1 SLLLQAVKQTHEKIK
16 MPPKKQLSEEQIAD
30 LTKWIAD
37 GAAWPPV
44 RVPASVGKPNPEYD
58 RLRKEHWAWQPL
70 AETKPPAVKDPA
82 WVRDYIDRFILAK
95 LEARGLK
102 PVGDADRVSLIR
114 RVSFDLIGL
123 PPTPDEVQAFLADTS
138 PDAFARVVDRLL
150 ASPGFGEHWGRHWL
164 DLAPYRQ
171 SPRPPPT
178 APPPPPPP
186 S

>member
-1 SLLLQAVKQTHEKIK
+1 LGGCAATATCPGQPTNNDAAVDSFEKKVRPLLAEQCFNCHSANTNAKGGLRVDDRNGLIRGGDTAPAIVPGKPEKSLLLQAVKQTHEKIK

-70 AETKPPAVKDPA
+70 AETKPPAVKDTA
-82 WVRDYIDRFILAK
+82 WVRDDIDRFILAK

-102 PVGDADRVSLIR
+102 PVGDADR
-114 RVSFDLIGL
+114 
-123 PPTPDEVQAFLADTS
+123 
-138 PDAFARVVDRLL
+138 
-150 ASPGFGEHWGRHWL
+150 
-164 DLAPYRQ
+164 
-171 SPRPPPT
+171 
-178 APPPPPPP
+178 
-186 S
+186 